1 MTIASNLS
9 FLQNSAGA
17 ITTGTV
23 NAIGSPITFSVNNTE
38 YNRIDTNG
46 YSLMG
51 YTTSQGAYKLQVNG
65 TIYASGSIIGNITG
79 NVTGTV
85 TTSSNVAGGTAGQL
99 VYQSAPGI
107 TGFTGPGTSGQL
119 LVSAGASAPVY
130 TNTASIYVNSA
141 RYADNITAGTTG
153 QLVYQSAANTTSF
166 VGPGTSGQ
174 LLVSAGASA
183 PVYTTT
189 STIQVG
195 YSANILAG
203 TTGQLVYQSA
213 ANTTSFVGPGTSGQ
227 FLQSAGAGAP
237 TYVSTGTMY
246 VQRAVQADSAVG
258 GAGSVANAL
267 TISTGLS
274 GSPSTSYNGS
284 AAITLTLNTA
294 TLMASAVQVSNS
306 LSAGTGLT
314 GSAFNGSTA
323 QTWTL
328 NTATLMASSVAIAG
342 GTTGQLHYQ
351 SAANTT
357 GFVGPGTAGQFLQSA
372 GAGAPTYVSTGTMY
386 VQRAVL
392 ADSVTGS
399 AGSLANALTIGTG
412 LSGTSGTYNGSA
424 AVTVSLNTTTLMASA
439 VQVSNSLS
447 AGTGLTGSAFNGST
461 AQTWTLNTAT
471 LMASSVNIAGG
482 TTGQLHY
489 QSAANTTGFVGPG
502 TAGQFL
508 QSAGA
513 GAPTYVSTT
522 TMYVQRAVQADSAS
536 AGAGYTGNINATAN
550 TNLFEYIVGVS
561 ASGSTSAAATVATSN
576 PVGFNA
582 SSGNVGIGTTS
593 PGQKLEVAGNIYVN
607 TSGNP
612 YLQLKTSGAGNNP
625 YIRMTADTNSWDIQS
640 TFSNTND
647 DLLFMYNATTA
658 LTLDNAGKVSIGT
671 APPYGTSRLTLVAS
685 SNPTTTTDGAN
696 QLSIGE
702 ASQNTAYS
710 LKVGYISINGGYS
723 GSVQAIAG
731 GVGGP
736 LLLNGAGGNVA
747 IGNTNPS
754 QKLHVT
760 GNTIIT
766 GNIVIGSTTTTNKFE
781 VVGTTGQLFSVSD
794 SFTGTIFSASDV
806 SGIPS
811 IEVLDTGLVKLAQY
825 NGQVTISTGTVVSGS
840 GLSVWTTTYILS
852 LGVGTAASGT
862 IGEIR
867 ATNEITAYYSDR
879 RLKEN
884 VQVID
889 NALVKVL
896 SLTGIT
902 YTPNA
907 VAESYGYD
915 RNSKLVGVF
924 ADDVESVLPEAVRP
938 APFDIDETGNS
949 KSGENYKTVQYEKI
963 VPLLIEAIKE
973 QQKAIDSLRS
983 ELEQLK
989 SKF

>member
-1 MTIASNLS
+1 M
-9 FLQNSAGA
+9 
-17 ITTGTV
+17 
-23 NAIGSPITFSVNNTE
+23 
-38 YNRIDTNG
+38 
-46 YSLMG
+46 
-51 YTTSQGAYKLQVNG
+51 
-65 TIYASGSIIGNITG
+65 
-79 NVTGTV
+79 
-85 TTSSNVAGGTAGQL
+85 
-99 VYQSAPGI
+99 
-107 TGFTGPGTSGQL
+107 
-119 LVSAGASAPVY
+119 
-130 TNTASIYVNSA
+130 
-141 RYADNITAGTTG
+141 
-153 QLVYQSAANTTSF
+153 
-166 VGPGTSGQ
+166 
-174 LLVSAGASA
+174 
-183 PVYTTT
+183 
-189 STIQVG
+189 
-195 YSANILAG
+195 AG